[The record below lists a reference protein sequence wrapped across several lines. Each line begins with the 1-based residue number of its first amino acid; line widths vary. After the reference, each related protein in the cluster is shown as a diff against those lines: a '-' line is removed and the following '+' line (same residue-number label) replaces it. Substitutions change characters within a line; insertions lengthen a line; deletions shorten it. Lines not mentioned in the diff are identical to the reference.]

1 MEMSKNPKNGELVN
15 VFLLK
20 VMRNF
25 SDVFGENVAYD
36 NIKSH
41 KKTGFHPLSRKKHF
55 WKNHRGGGK
64 LTRQPFWGNAC
75 KSLTIFA
82 KKAQ

>member
-20 VMRNF
+20 VVRNF

-41 KKTGFHPLSRKKHF
+41 KKQGFTLSPE
-55 WKNHRGGGK
+55 KNIFGK
-64 LTRQPFWGNAC
+64 TTEGEE
-75 KSLTIFA
+75 S
-82 KKAQ
+82 